1 MCVVWWLD
9 KISRVFKSAL
19 VLLPSMETDLLTHVL
34 TLYKSNHFTVVS
46 INIKSRNTL
55 ASGSTSF
62 GPLEAPVVHCSPT
75 RKLYYQKARSTSSIP
90 VCAPSGAV

>member
-19 VLLPSMETDLLTHVL
+19 VLLPSIKSDLLTHVL
-34 TLYKSNHFTVVS
+34 TLYKSNYFTVVS

-62 GPLEAPVVHCSPT
+62 GPLEVPVVHRSPT
-75 RKLYYQKARSTSSIP
+75 RKLYYP
-90 VCAPSGAV
+90 